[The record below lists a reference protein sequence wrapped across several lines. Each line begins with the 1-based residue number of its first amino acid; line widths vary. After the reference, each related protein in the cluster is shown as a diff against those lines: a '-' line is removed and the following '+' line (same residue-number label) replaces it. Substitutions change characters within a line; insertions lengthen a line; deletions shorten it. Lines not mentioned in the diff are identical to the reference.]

1 VQSIAILRFPKVI
14 SRDNAF
20 VAVFSATEPMEFRMG
35 ANQPFARQRL
45 PQQIT
50 ELDVSIESEAVT
62 QTARADAGARADSQA
77 VTTEISFGSFRLLP
91 AQRLLLDGN
100 KTVQL
105 GSRAFDI
112 LIALVERP
120 SELVSKEQLMARV
133 WPKVFV
139 DPANLTVHISALRRA
154 LRDGRDGNRF
164 FVNVPGR
171 GYVFVAPVKSYD
183 PTKQSHA
190 ALPNVPVHNP
200 PAHVDRLITEEPVD
214 ESSPRLSRD
223 RLVTV
228 AGPDRSKHQQ
238 SDRRRRPLRAG
249 PLQRND
255 QATGARARSSNPKT
269 LEPSEESWR

>member
-1 VQSIAILRFPKVI
+1 
-14 SRDNAF
+14 
-20 VAVFSATEPMEFRMG
+20 MEFRMG

-120 SELVSKEQLMARV
+120 SELVNKEELIAWV
-133 WPKVFV
+133 WPKIFV
-139 DPANLTVHISALRRA
+139 DPANLAVHISALRRA
-154 LRDGRDGNRF
+154 LRDGRDGTDFLLMSLGAAMSSLLRLKF
-164 FVNVPGR
+164 MVGR
-171 GYVFVAPVKSYD
+171 S
-183 PTKQSHA
+183 
-190 ALPNVPVHNP
+190 
-200 PAHVDRLITEEPVD
+200 RLIPSRQTRHFIIH
-214 ESSPRLSRD
+214 RLS
-223 RLVTV
+223 LI
-228 AGPDRSKHQQ
+228 G
-238 SDRRRRPLRAG
+238 
-249 PLQRND
+249 
-255 QATGARARSSNPKT
+255 
-269 LEPSEESWR
+269 